1 MANILSVTLLLLLK
15 MIVGDRNFGV
25 VTGFV
30 YEHLR
35 TLNDKKQ
42 PLLFIGDS
50 SVVEVLLTE
59 FDFKKAICGKTR
71 NKPIMGF
78 RCHLVKYFE
87 IELLLVKHL
96 KKFAVQKF
104 WMKRLKYSY

>member
-1 MANILSVTLLLLLK
+1 MSNILSVTLLLLLK
-15 MIVGDRNFGV
+15 MIVGDQNFGV

-50 SVVEVLLTE
+50 TSTS
-59 FDFKKAICGKTR
+59 
-71 NKPIMGF
+71 
-78 RCHLVKYFE
+78 
-87 IELLLVKHL
+87 
-96 KKFAVQKF
+96 
-104 WMKRLKYSY
+104 W